1 MIMSLLTCFYG
12 KMLTSTIW
20 AWGLYLTQWNLS
32 LQACLLS
39 WESPEEHYLGAA
51 RSRGPAKSSWKW
63 LLGCKQLSALAALSG
78 TPAMLPGL
86 PRLIFR
92 LWECLLKWVIKLGLY
107 IQSSF
112 QDLTSFPSRASWV
125 HSLSWLAFKVTS
137 PRVNWNRTHH
147 LWVGGLPPPWM
158 MCGEQPWD
166 ALTRQSFWASPGSV
180 WVYAHPEKPSLSR
193 EVTMKSLPVIKFTHS
208 DQNCVYISICN

>member
-1 MIMSLLTCFYG
+1 MEKCWHPLSGHGAFIWHSEISAFKPVSWAEKAL
-12 KMLTSTIW
+12 KSTTW
-20 AWGLYLTQWNLS
+20 VLPGVEGLPRAAGSDFWTAS
-32 LQACLLS
+32 SCLLLLPS
-39 WESPEEHYLGAA
+39 V
-51 RSRGPAKSSWKW
+51 GPP
-63 LLGCKQLSALAALSG
+63 L
-78 TPAMLPGL
+78 MLPGL

-92 LWECLLKWVIKLGLY
+92 LWECLLKWVTKLGLY

-137 PRVNWNRTHH
+137 PRVNCNRTHH

-166 ALTRQSFWASPGSV
+166 ALTHQSFWASPGSI

-193 EVTMKSLPVIKFTHS
+193 EVTMKSLPVINWKFTHP
-208 DQNCVYISICN
+208 DQYCVYISICN